1 VCAFRPLPPYE
12 GSCGPLPANDVGN
25 DDLLKRYGI
34 TKPTLF
40 KRRDALVE
48 KGWVSPTKVG
58 PRLYYSAQ
66 DVHLLDCCNYWSAN
80 GYTLPEIVAHLS
92 NQEKAYKKSGKSE
105 PDEDNAFDVGPANDG
120 AIEVEAETTT
130 TDLVVRGLQTSAK
143 DLQLLGEEV
152 VAKLARAVGE
162 AVKQSIPRD
171 ALAGHDFLSKA
182 ADKGYLL
189 TAKILAEGIG
199 MKVSTIHGWPDES
212 DRLGFRVSRVGKGQ
226 WKVRRLTN
234 EEIEEAAAEEQRAVN
249 SGWANV
255 QRKGNAA

>member
-1 VCAFRPLPPYE
+1 MCAFRPLPPYD
-12 GSCGPLPANDVGN
+12 GSSGPLPANDVGN

-66 DVHLLDCCNYWSAN
+66 DVHLLDCCNYWSSS

-92 NQEKAYKKSGKSE
+92 NQEKAYKKGARSE
-105 PDEDNAFDVGPANDG
+105 PDEDNAFEVASNDG
-120 AIEVEAETTT
+120 AIEVKAETST

-143 DLQLLGEEV
+143 DLQLLGEEF
-152 VAKLARAVGE
+152 VAKFAKSVGE
-162 AVKQSIPRD
+162 AVRQAVPRD
-171 ALAGHDFLSKA
+171 VLAGHDFLSKA

-199 MKVSTIHGWPDES
+199 MKISTVHGWPDES
-212 DRLGFRVSRVGKGQ
+212 DRLGFRVTRVGKGQ
-226 WKVRRLTN
+226 WKVRRLSD
-234 EEIEEAAAEEQRAVN
+234 EEIAAAAEEDERPLG
-249 SGWANV
+249 SGWVNT
-255 QRKGNAA
+255 RGNKEVA